1 MSDKLKAAGL
11 TVAIV
16 VVVVGAAAV
25 LPMVQGQSTGTP
37 EQPAELDTSQFEP
50 DNALIEPGPESG
62 QIEMSADAEPKTI
75 VFDVGHD
82 NDIERSEIAPLVDT
96 LVANGHTVRFF
107 DPRADPRVELNKSL
121 SKADAFVTV
130 NPRER
135 FSASQRR
142 GLRNFTDNGGRMM
155 VMMDPASSGTSF
167 GIFGFGGVA
176 SQSSSSATGVTSEY
190 GVSTGTSELFNISAD
205 GRHYSRIATTGADGA
220 LGEGVDRVVMDDAV
234 PVAVGG
240 DATVAVRTAGEVTIE
255 SNRRSGRYPVAAT
268 NGNVSVVGD
277 ATFMQPD
284 DAYVADNEV
293 LIGNVADFLVSGE
306 KIDENAPVKDSSG
319 EGRRGP
325 PRR

>member
-1 MSDKLKAAGL
+1 MSDRLKAAGL

-37 EQPAELDTSQFEP
+37 EQPAELDTSQYEP

-75 VFDVGHD
+75 VFDVGHE

-107 DPRADPRVELNKSL
+107 DPRADPRVDLNTSL

-130 NPRER
+130 NPRSR

-142 GLRNFTDNGGRMM
+142 GLRNFTDSGGRLM
-155 VMMDPASSGTSF
+155 VMMDPAESTASF
-167 GIFGFGGVA
+167 GFFGFGGG

-190 GVSTGTSELFNISAD
+190 GVSTGPSELFNISAD
-205 GRHYSRIATTGADGA
+205 GRHYSRIATTGAGGT

-268 NGNVSVVGD
+268 NGNVSVIGD
-277 ATFMQPD
+277 ATFLQPD

-306 KIDENAPVKDSSG
+306 KIDENAPVKDSDG